1 MKKGFTRLQIIV
13 IFMLSMITGELL
25 AQTLPLSPN
34 LINLNSKEGEGLLM
48 ESQTREDFLPL
59 MVHFTV
65 QQNKAYCGVASSVMV
80 LNTLSITAPEAKE
93 YAPFRLFTQDNFFN
107 ATARKVVTPELVSR
121 QGMTLDQLGKLLAAH
136 AVNVTVYHSADT
148 SLEEFRTLAIKYL
161 ADSKNFLLINYLR
174 KIIGQER
181 GGHISPLAAYH
192 EKTDRFLILDV
203 SRYKYPPVWVTTEKL
218 WQSMATV
225 DSDANKTR
233 GFVVVSAGLK

>member
-1 MKKGFTRLQIIV
+1 MKKDFTHLQIVV
-13 IFMLSMITGELL
+13 ILMFSMIAGELL

-34 LINLNSKEGEGLLM
+34 LINLNSKEGKRLLM

-59 MVHFTV
+59 IVHFTV

-80 LNTLSITAPEAKE
+80 LNTLSIPAPEAKK
-93 YAPFRLFTQDNFFN
+93 YAPYRLFTQDNFFN
-107 ATARKVVTPELVSR
+107 AAARKVVIPEVVSR
-121 QGMTLDQLGKLLAAH
+121 RGMTLDQLGKLLEAH
-136 AVNVTVYHSADT
+136 AVNTTVYHSADT
-148 SLEEFRTLAIKYL
+148 RLEDFRTLAVKNL
-161 ADSKNFLLINYLR
+161 ADSRNFILINYLR
-174 KIIGQER
+174 KSIGQER

-203 SRYKYPPVWVTTEKL
+203 SRYKYPPVWVTAEKL
-218 WQSMATV
+218 WQSMTTV

>member
-1 MKKGFTRLQIIV
+1 MKKGLTCLQIV
-13 IFMLSMITGELL
+13 IFMFSMIAGELL

-34 LINLNSKEGEGLLM
+34 LINLNSEEGERLLM

-59 MVHFTV
+59 IVHFTV

-80 LNTLSITAPEAKE
+80 LNTLSIPAPETKK

-107 ATARKVVTPELVSR
+107 AAARKVVTPEVVAQR
-121 QGMTLDQLGKLLAAH
+121 GMTLDQLGKLLEAH
-136 AVNVTVYHSADT
+136 AVNTTVYHSADT
-148 SLEEFRTLAIKYL
+148 SIDEFRTLAVKNL
-161 ADSKNFLLINYLR
+161 DDSRNFILINYLR
-174 KIIGQER
+174 KIIGQEK

-203 SRYKYPPVWVTTEKL
+203 SRYKYPPVWVTAEKL
-218 WQSMATV
+218 WQSMATI